1 MDNTRVK
8 VLTNEALKIRADIL
22 QEADKDKKIE
32 LYEKLLEKSGDCFN
46 EYDKLIIEA
55 TEVMDSLN
63 ESLHDLA
70 RLSVTDPK
78 ECRRLLRKLGKERGL

>member
-8 VLTNEALKIRADIL
+8 VLTNEALKIRSDIL
-22 QEADKDKKIE
+22 QETDKDKKIE

-63 ESLHDLA
+63 GALHYLA
-70 RLSVTDPK
+70 KLSVMDPK
-78 ECRRLLRKLGKERGL
+78 ECRRTLKRLYKS